1 MQMSPE
7 LTKTLTAAV
16 DGMPDF
22 PKSVQRVLELTRD
35 VNSTPK
41 DLVEV
46 IDKDPVLTVKILKV
60 VNSAYYSLP
69 KQITSVGHAVVYLGF
84 NTIKNL
90 ALSIAAIGML
100 PKTNEAGFDGQQYL
114 LHSLATAAIAKQLA
128 LKVDDADPMDCFI
141 AGLLH
146 DFGKVVLAQFM
157 PREFRSALE
166 VSQQQGSSLH
176 LALRATLGVDHAVVG
191 AMLVEKWRFAPHLV
205 ETIRYQYGPELADSD
220 MIACIFGANQI
231 SKKLNF
237 GFAGNL
243 LVEEF
248 PAAVGKRLGG
258 VLEEVIVSL
267 GDLNPLFEE
276 AKIFSKI

>member
-16 DGMPDF
+16 DGMPAF

-128 LKVDDADPMDCFI
+128 LKVDGADPMDCFI

-157 PREFRSALE
+157 PRQFRGALE
-166 VSQQQGSSLH
+166 VSLQQGISLH
-176 LALRATLGVDHAVVG
+176 LALRETLGVDHAVVG
-191 AMLVEKWRFAPHLV
+191 AMLVEKWRFSPHLV
-205 ETIRYQYGPELADSD
+205 ETIRHQYGPELADSG
-220 MIACIFGANQI
+220 MIACVFGANQI

-248 PAAVGKRLGG
+248 PPAVVKRLGG
-258 VLEEVIVSL
+258 TMDEVIVSL

>member
-7 LTKTLTAAV
+7 LTKTLTVAV
-16 DGMPDF
+16 DGMPAF

-69 KQITSVGHAVVYLGF
+69 KQITSVGHSVVYLGF

-114 LHSLATAAIAKQLA
+114 LHSLATAAIGKQLA

-157 PREFRSALE
+157 PREFREALE
-166 VSQQQGSSLH
+166 ASQKQGTSLH
-176 LALRATLGVDHAVVG
+176 LALRETLGVDHAVVG

-205 ETIRYQYGPELADSD
+205 DTIRYQYGPELVDSD
-220 MIACIFGANQI
+220 MIACVFGANQI
-231 SKKLNF
+231 SKKLGF

-248 PAAVGKRLGG
+248 PAAVAKRLGG
-258 VLEEVIVSL
+258 SLDEVVASL

>member
-1 MQMSPE
+1 MEMSPE
-7 LTKTLTAAV
+7 LSKRLAAAV
-16 DGMPDF
+16 DGMPAF

-41 DLVEV
+41 SLVEV
-46 IDKDPVLTVKILKV
+46 IDRDPVLTVKILRV

-69 KQITSVGHAVVYLGF
+69 KPITSVGHAVVYLGF

-100 PKTNEAGFDGQQYL
+100 PKSNAAGFDGQQYL
-114 LHSLATAAIAKQLA
+114 LHSLATAGIAKQLA
-128 LKVDDADPMDCFI
+128 LRLPAADPMDCFI

-157 PREFRSALE
+157 PAEFRRALE
-166 VSQQQGSSLH
+166 MSQWHETSLH
-176 LALRATLGVDHAVVG
+176 LALREVIGIDHALVG
-191 AMLVEKWRFAPHLV
+191 AMLVEKWRFPAHFV
-205 ETIRYQYGPELADSD
+205 EAISNQFGPELKDSD
-220 MIACIFGANQI
+220 MIACVFAANQI
-231 SKKLNF
+231 SKKCKL
-237 GFAGNL
+237 GFAGNVHVDEL
-243 LVEEF
+243 PL
-248 PAAVGKRLGG
+248 AVAHRLGG
-258 VLEEVIVSL
+258 NLDAVIASL